1 MEDRIKYEI
10 ESDEENDD
18 CDDIDQFC
26 DDESYYEDNDKYEN
40 NTSGKSRR
48 KFYEDLKNSDTGYF
62 CISKNVKGKNYKIE
76 MYNSGVTIGN
86 KIRDAITGT
95 YSNYKIG
102 SNNEDLFFKVRMP
115 TGIKNNNVTLF
126 YYCIS
131 DFEKHQKTI
140 VSDTVKRKWIDKKN
154 FRESK
159 LREVSNKEYTQIH

>member
-1 MEDRIKYEI
+1 MNIDMEDRLKYEN

-18 CDDIDQFC
+18 INQFC
-26 DDESYYEDNDKYEN
+26 DDESYYEDNDTYEN

-48 KFYEDLKNSDTGYF
+48 KMYEDLKNSDTGYF

-86 KIRDAITGT
+86 KIRDAITGS

-115 TGIKNNNVTLF
+115 IGTKNNNVTLF

-140 VSDTVKRKWIDKKN
+140 VSDGVKRKWFDKKT
-154 FRESK
+154 FRENELIKLSK
-159 LREVSNKEYTQIH
+159 K